1 MTKIK
6 WYGEN
11 LFENELHRTIWR
23 NLNFNDL
30 DGTIKYLVDGINGV
44 ALSRDQKKIFKV
56 TYRSYMIVSSELA
69 TVGGI
74 QVKFVKA
81 EDIVDAQD
89 QILNSVQCRIV
100 DIVEVK

>member
-11 LFENELHRTIWR
+11 LLENELHRAIWR
-23 NLNFNDL
+23 NLNPNDL
-30 DGTIKYLVDGINGV
+30 EGTIKYLVDGINGV

-56 TYRSYMIVSSELA
+56 TYKPYMLLDIGAVEGD
-69 TVGGI
+69 TQI
-74 QVKFVKA
+74 KFVKA

-89 QILNSVQCRIV
+89 QILNSGQCKIV

>member
-30 DGTIKYLVDGINGV
+30 DGTIKYLVDGIKGV
-44 ALSRDQKKIFKV
+44 ALSNEEKTFKV
-56 TYRSYMIVSSELA
+56 SYRPYMILDIGAVE
-69 TVGGI
+69 GDI
-74 QVKFVKA
+74 QIKFVKA

-89 QILNSVQCRIV
+89 QILNSMRCRIV
-100 DIVEVK
+100 DIEEVK